1 MAEETAALLN
11 SPTWAIACTCAVF
24 IVISL
29 IAERAIFFIGRLAVN
44 YSKAALMEAFEKLK
58 EELIMVG
65 FISIA
70 LTVGQNW
77 FSKLCVPTKW
87 STIMLLC
94 VPDAESNLTESMH
107 TTEAFS
113 KRLLASTEEANSSCK
128 EVRDIPE
135 IPSEERDIY
144 NMLYEEL
151 TAQVHETRAQRS
163 RARGTRA
170 SQDHV
175 LFMPA
180 ESIHQLHILMF
191 ILALVHV
198 VYTVVIVA
206 LGMWVVSHWKA
217 WEQRAATK
225 ELLSTHGG
233 IRIVRDTSFVRARAA
248 TKWRKNPILAYVIAF
263 FQQFYSTVTETDY
276 ITLRYGFV
284 KSHLAE
290 SSPFNFH
297 KYIQRSFQED
307 FKHVV
312 GISPG
317 LWAYTIFWLLINVH
331 GWETSIFVTLIP
343 LLLVLAVG
351 TKMQLII
358 TRMATQITDKHAVV
372 MGMPLVKPSDN
383 LFWFSR
389 PRLILHCLHF
399 ILFQNALEISFD
411 IWAAV
416 SFPPHN
422 CLYGHPSSLVRR
434 LVIGIV
440 VQMVCGVI
448 TLPIYA
454 LVSQMG
460 SNVKRT
466 VFEEHIQLALKRWHK
481 RAKENAHKEDKN
493 STSANATG
501 TSQSKPDEEDTA
513 EIVIHGHRT
522 P

>member
-1 MAEETAALLN
+1 MAEETPALLN
-11 SPTWAIACTCAVF
+11 TPTWAIACTCAVF
-24 IVISL
+24 ILISL
-29 IAERAIFFIGRLAVN
+29 IAERAIFFIGRIASN
-44 YSKAALMEAFEKLK
+44 YNKAALLEAFEKIK

-77 FSKLCVPTKW
+77 FTKICVPSKW

-94 VPDAESNLTESMH
+94 SDSDSNSTESVQ
-107 TTEAFS
+107 TTEGFS
-113 KRLLASTEEANSSCK
+113 KRILASTEAVTESCK
-128 EVRDIPE
+128 E
-135 IPSEERDIY
+135 
-144 NMLYEEL
+144 
-151 TAQVHETRAQRS
+151 
-163 RARGTRA
+163 G
-170 SQDHV
+170 HV
-175 LFMPA
+175 LFMSPD
-180 ESIHQLHILMF
+180 SIHELHILIF
-191 ILALVHV
+191 ILALVHI
-198 VYTVVIVA
+198 VYTVVIVV

-225 ELLSTHGG
+225 ELLSAHGG
-233 IRIVRDTSFVRARAA
+233 VRIVRDTSFVRARAA
-248 TKWRKNPILAYVIAF
+248 NKWIRNPILAYVVAF
-263 FQQFYSTVTETDY
+263 FQQFYSTVTEIDY

-317 LWAYTIFWLLINVH
+317 LWAYTVFWLLINVH

-343 LLLVLAVG
+343 LLLLLAVG
-351 TKMQLII
+351 TKMQVII
-358 TRMATQITDKHAVV
+358 TKMAIQMADQHAVV
-372 MGMPLVKPSDN
+372 LGMPLVKPNDN
-383 LFWFSR
+383 LFWFAR
-389 PRLILHCLHF
+389 PRFILHCLHF

-440 VQMVCGVI
+440 VQMVCGVV

-460 SNVKRT
+460 SSVKRT

-481 RAKENAHKEDKN
+481 RAKENTKKDDKT
-493 STSANATG
+493 STDSDAEG
-501 TSQSKPDEEDTA
+501 TSQEQPLAEDSVSVET
-513 EIVIHGHRT
+513 EIVVHGPRS

>member
-1 MAEETAALLN
+1 MPTKLSPALAYAVKAPRQLHAELLID
-11 SPTWAIACTCAVF
+11 SRRCPPTSCRRL
-24 IVISL
+24 L
-29 IAERAIFFIGRLAVN
+29 IARARPVTV
-44 YSKAALMEAFEKLK
+44 EASPRSE
-58 EELIMVG
+58 
-65 FISIA
+65 
-70 LTVGQNW
+70 
-77 FSKLCVPTKW
+77 
-87 STIMLLC
+87 
-94 VPDAESNLTESMH
+94 
-107 TTEAFS
+107 
-113 KRLLASTEEANSSCK
+113 
-128 EVRDIPE
+128 EVR
-135 IPSEERDIY
+135 
-144 NMLYEEL
+144 
-151 TAQVHETRAQRS
+151 A
-163 RARGTRA
+163 
-170 SQDHV
+170 
-175 LFMPA
+175 
-180 ESIHQLHILMF
+180 
-191 ILALVHV
+191 
-198 VYTVVIVA
+198 
-206 LGMWVVSHWKA
+206 
-217 WEQRAATK
+217 
-225 ELLSTHGG
+225 LSTSDY
-233 IRIVRDTSFVRARAA
+233 RSSFTAFIFCSQSTLIFRSTKLILSSKTLRANQQTHEVGESSRPPQIEDEIFRTQLVTAVA
-248 TKWRKNPILAYVIAF
+248 MFTQVMQNPRFMAFLQPLPPSQSIGNKKSEPAKAQPQVIHTAVSMETPVHLPETMQSPNPVHNAHEQIAF
-263 FQQFYSTVTETDY
+263 FQQFYSTVTEIDY

-351 TKMQLII
+351 MKMQLII

-372 MGMPLVKPSDN
+372 MGMPLVKPNDN

-411 IWAAV
+411 IWAAI

-493 STSANATG
+493 STSPNAPG
-501 TSQSKPDEEDTA
+501 TSQSKPHEEDTA
-513 EIVIHGHRT
+513 EIVIHGPRT